1 MFCAKVLNL
10 GSLPVVAARYREGG
24 LRASGLRPDGPI
36 NNRSAGY
43 QPAPHRFA
51 LFAAALLVVG
61 GACFAADFSGASAF
75 KYTQAAVA
83 FGPRPSGSNANKALQ
98 TYIRTELHNWKCEV
112 MEDPFLAKTPKGD
125 VRMTNIIAK
134 FPGKSGH
141 AIAVTGHFD
150 TKLFPG
156 RKFVGANDGGSSTG
170 LLLELAHVLSQ
181 TDHVDDIY
189 VVFFDGEE
197 AVGDWSDIDSVY
209 GSRHLAYKWKGD
221 GTLAKLKA
229 LINVDMIGDKSL
241 DVLIEENSTASLR
254 KLVWNTAAELGY
266 KTYFLDDGEKVDDDH
281 MPFLKLGVPSL
292 DIIDFDYDPWHKDSD
307 TMDKLS
313 PKSLEIVGSVVV
325 ASVKKIDKQ

>member
-1 MFCAKVLNL
+1 MFCAKIAVTILL
-10 GSLPVVAARYREGG
+10 ASAA
-24 LRASGLRPDGPI
+24 
-36 NNRSAGY
+36 
-43 QPAPHRFA
+43 
-51 LFAAALLVVG
+51 
-61 GACFAADFSGASAF
+61 FAADFSGASAF

-83 FGPRPSGSNANKALQ
+83 FGPRPSGSSANKQLQ
-98 TYIRTELHNWKCEV
+98 AYIRTQLHLLKCEV
-112 MEDPFLAKTPKGD
+112 MEDPFVGKTPKGD
-125 VRMTNIIAK
+125 VPMTNIIAK

-141 AIAVTGHFD
+141 TIVVTGHFD

-170 LLLELAHVLSQ
+170 LLLELARDLSDA
-181 TDHVDDIY
+181 TRVDDVY

-197 AVGDWSDIDSVY
+197 AVNDWTETDSVY

-221 GTLAKLKA
+221 GTLARIKA

-241 DVLIEENSTASLR
+241 DILIEKNSTVSLR
-254 KLVWNTAAELGY
+254 KLVWNTASELGY
-266 KTYFLDDGEKVDDDH
+266 KAYFLDTGEEVDDDH

-313 PKSLEIVGSVVV
+313 AKSLEIVGTVVLE
-325 ASVKKIDKQ
+325 SVKRLEHQ